1 MTVLAQE
8 ETTNFLLPN
17 ATLIVELLAF
27 LLILWILRRYVW
39 PPLRK
44 AMDQRQATIRKQLE
58 DAEEAARKLK
68 AAEERYQSALSEA
81 RTEAAKIRDTA
92 RADADRL
99 REELR
104 EQALAEVARI
114 KQRADEQLA
123 SERDQVVRELRAE
136 IGGLAVTL
144 AERIIGESLDDDDAR
159 RATVDRFL
167 TDLDAMAD
175 GADGDGAKEDGA
187 KGDGA
192 AKSVPETSGTGGSG

>member
-1 MTVLAQE
+1 MTVLAQGA
-8 ETTNFLLPN
+8 TTNFLLPN

-27 LLILWILRRYVW
+27 LLILWVLKRYVW
-39 PPLRK
+39 PPLQQ

-81 RTEAAKIRDTA
+81 RTEAAKIRDAA

-114 KQRADEQLA
+114 KQRAEEQLA
-123 SERDQVVRELRAE
+123 AERDQVVRELRAE

-144 AERIIGESLDDDDAR
+144 AERIIGETLSDDDAR

-167 TDLDAMAD
+167 SDLDSMA
-175 GADGDGAKEDGA
+175 EDGA
-187 KGDGA
+187 GDGKGDGA
-192 AKSVPETSGTGGSG
+192 GKAVPEKSGTGGSG